1 MRHRR
6 PNLPT
11 LIAIRLVFSPL
22 VIVLFYLSVRES
34 GYGAPID
41 AMLGQLNPV
50 MLAWTFGLLVLQE
63 ISDAV
68 DGEIARRSKAVTDLG
83 KLLDPLA
90 DTMSHIGVLLGLMW
104 VGLVPLWLLVV
115 VYYREAVVATLRTLA
130 AKNGVVVAARISGK
144 AKALSQAVLASGLV
158 GAILLTYYVP
168 SFPLETVAEVLSWI
182 VGVITVISL
191 VDYAQAIR
199 KLTRKAQISGL
210 E

>member
-11 LIAIRLVFSPL
+11 LITIGRLVFSPL

-130 AKNGVVVAARISGK
+130 AM
-144 AKALSQAVLASGLV
+144 GL
-158 GAILLTYYVP
+158 
-168 SFPLETVAEVLSWI
+168 
-182 VGVITVISL
+182 
-191 VDYAQAIR
+191 
-199 KLTRKAQISGL
+199 
-210 E
+210 